1 MDCNSIKFKFWFGF
15 EFLRW
20 LKYVLLLKLSFK
32 DLQDFFF
39 MLLGEKQKPKSRYG
53 SKSFNLDFLITRLA
67 SINQQKLKNKVKKKA
82 MSKQHTTISIKKN

>member
-39 MLLGEKQKPKSRYG
+39 MLLGEKKNQKVGMGLKV
-53 SKSFNLDFLITRLA
+53 LIL
-67 SINQQKLKNKVKKKA
+67 IF
-82 MSKQHTTISIKKN
+82 